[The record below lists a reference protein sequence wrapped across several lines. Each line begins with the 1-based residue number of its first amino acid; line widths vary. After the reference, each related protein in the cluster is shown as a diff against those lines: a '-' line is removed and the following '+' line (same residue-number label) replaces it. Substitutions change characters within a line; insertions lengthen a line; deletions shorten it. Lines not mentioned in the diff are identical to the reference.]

1 MPLLNQDSKAED
13 PPAPE
18 NTLNQ
23 SNRIRL
29 AGELYSGRYSAGQT
43 IHFSEI
49 AERYEADHVSI
60 QDIFTEFQTL
70 GIVSLSGSESAV
82 FLSTDPK
89 DMHEAYEVRAA
100 LEEVAGRSA
109 ARALK
114 GNTGSLQ
121 REFEGMRLASS
132 RADLNAIAEH
142 AVAFHRNIVLAS
154 QNEVLL
160 RLWDSLVID
169 LRVRFALGKVA
180 KHIAEMTESHQPILD
195 ALDKGRGRE
204 AGLLL
209 RNHVETI
216 LAYLKKAEFDSGFQR
231 ALRIDLENA
240 TEVHKAFLPQED
252 VSIPGLVCKTLYRPV
267 RYIGGDYYDFFPLDG
282 NRWGIAVGDV
292 CGKGIGA
299 ALLMASL
306 QASLRAQAMHPHSDL
321 SALIADVDRLV
332 LASSPKHLYASL
344 FYSEYDASKRLLHYV
359 NAGHN
364 APMVLRGKGSQCTV
378 FHLKPSGPP
387 LALLEGAEFESKTFQ
402 LKQGDLF
409 VAYTDGITEWEN
421 PSDELWGER
430 RLESVLRACSESSPE
445 RITVRVLGEIS
456 DFSKN
461 GTQRDDMTLM
471 VIRVGHQQATRSA
484 KKAAA
489 SHRS

>member
-1 MPLLNQDSKAED
+1 MSLLNQDLNVTD
-13 PPAPE
+13 IPAPGT
-18 NTLNQ
+18 TLNQ

-29 AGELYSGRYSAGQT
+29 AAELYSGRYSAGQS
-43 IHFSEI
+43 IYFSEI
-49 AERYEADHVSI
+49 AERYPADHESI
-60 QDIFTEFQTL
+60 QNIFGEFQTL
-70 GIVSLSGSESAV
+70 GIVSLSGKDSAV
-82 FLSTDPK
+82 FLCTDPK

-114 GNTGSLQ
+114 GNASSLQ
-121 REFEGMRLASS
+121 REFEGMRLATSQ
-132 RADLNAIAEH
+132 ADLDALAEH
-142 AVAFHRNIVLAS
+142 AVAFHRTIVQAS
-154 QNEVLL
+154 QNEVLM

-169 LRVRFALGKVA
+169 LRVRFVLGKVS
-180 KHIAEMTESHQPILD
+180 KHTSEMTEAHQPILD
-195 ALDKGRGRE
+195 ALEKGRGRE

-216 LAYLKKAEFDSGFQR
+216 LAYLKKAEYDSGFQR
-231 ALRIDLENA
+231 ALRYDLENA

-252 VSIPGLVCKTLYRPV
+252 LAIPGLICKTLYRPV
-267 RYIGGDYYDFFPLDG
+267 RYIGGDYYDFFPLHG
-282 NRWGIAVGDV
+282 NRWGIAMGDV

-306 QASLRAQAMHPHSDL
+306 QASLRAQTMHPHSDL
-321 SALIADVDRLV
+321 SDLIADVDRLV

-344 FYSEYDASKRLLHYV
+344 FYAEYDASKRLLHYV

-421 PSDELWGER
+421 PSDEFWGER
-430 RLESVLRACSESSPE
+430 RLENVLRACSESSPE
-445 RITVRVLGEIS
+445 RITVRVLAEIS

-471 VIRVGHQQATRSA
+471 VIRVGQQQVARAA